1 MTKADKIK
9 QAIEKHEKEIERLK
23 LLLHSV
29 SGCTLE
35 VCPNCKTKNRHWNL
49 DNTWTCAFC

>member
-1 MTKADKIK
+1 MTKEDKIK

-29 SGCTLE
+29 SGSTLE
-35 VCPNCKTKNRHWNL
+35 VCPYCKTRNRHWNL
-49 DNTWTCAFC
+49 NNTWTCAFC

>member
-1 MTKADKIK
+1 MTKEDNIK

-29 SGCTLE
+29 SGSTLE
-35 VCPNCKTKNRHWNL
+35 VCPYCKTKNNHWNL